1 MAGPR
6 TMIGDAIGLAV
17 RLFEASDKQNKV
29 VILLTDGNDTG
40 SDMPVGRAAQIAAEE
55 GITVHTIAI
64 GDPATVGEQALD
76 VETLETISR
85 TTGGSFF
92 LALDGRELE
101 AIYAELDR
109 LEPDRID
116 SLSYRPKR
124 TLHWVPLAAL
134 MVLGL
139 ALFSIMLRVP
149 GGRTNN
155 AA

>member
-1 MAGPR
+1 
-6 TMIGDAIGLAV
+6 
-17 RLFEASDKQNKV
+17 
-29 VILLTDGNDTG
+29 
-40 SDMPVGRAAQIAAEE
+40 MPVGRAAQIAAEE
-55 GITVHTIAI
+55 GITIHTIAM

-76 VETLETISR
+76 VETLERISR

-116 SLSYRPKR
+116 TLSYRPKR